1 MLLEAIRSVILF
13 EPEFTETNESLD
25 AILIGMKPQPNQK
38 ILAICGSGEQSKILA
53 KKGSKVLAVDNNFN
67 QIRYARGSLFP
78 NRGCE
83 NTKLKFQKGDVF
95 DEKFLPTQTFD
106 SIYLSN
112 ALGYS
117 LNWDM
122 FINNKIDPDDKVE
135 QFTYINKNLNLTLNR
150 LKKRGH
156 LYMADGFNLIS
167 YLRDFSGKKI
177 EESEYLP
184 STNKYPIAT
193 SLQRFEVEFKS
204 TLNSI
209 RIERQIGGTERF
221 QPVVLVKK

>member
-1 MLLEAIRSVILF
+1 
-13 EPEFTETNESLD
+13 
-25 AILIGMKPQPNQK
+25 
-38 ILAICGSGEQSKILA
+38 
-53 KKGSKVLAVDNNFN
+53 
-67 QIRYARGSLFP
+67 
-78 NRGCE
+78 
-83 NTKLKFQKGDVF
+83 
-95 DEKFLPTQTFD
+95 
-106 SIYLSN
+106 
-112 ALGYS
+112 
-117 LNWDM
+117 
-122 FINNKIDPDDKVE
+122 
-135 QFTYINKNLNLTLNR
+135 
-150 LKKRGH
+150 
-156 LYMADGFNLIS
+156 MADGFNLIS